1 MQIIMAHGAIWLCM
15 VLLVG
20 SGSAA
25 DVPFVFDQSTSDVAG
40 YTSAQ
45 IEQDHTASPDLAGVP
60 IVSSPSD
67 NESLEIPITGGGS
80 GSGTQE
86 KNIGE
91 LKKTLDAR
99 VEPDNPRVRD
109 EAVVLALKYP
119 GEKTIDQIVSIYD
132 YLKNGDE
139 SKKGWGYVSDPRGID
154 DFMFANQTL
163 RNGERANCVGG
174 GDCDDFAILMSALVE
189 SIGGTTRIILA
200 RNNSTGGHAYTEV
213 YLGRINNSDSGDQ
226 VEAIVDWLKEK
237 LDADKIYTHIDTDTK
252 DVWLNLDWGPDEK
265 GSAHPGGP
273 FYQGD
278 KHIVLC
284 IRDAF
289 SRTPLRLPEAPED
302 EAEQGTPEIS
312 NKPPKLISLTA
323 DKLSPQEAG
332 TAITWTAE
340 ARDPEEDQMLYRFYL
355 NNEPATKWIS
365 EDMWTWTAEDYGSG
379 ENQIE
384 VRIRDGKHAG
394 AEGFDSRKV
403 AIFVIA
409 EAEQT
414 NQVAMINGPEDASSS
429 SSPEFPG
436 ILSSLLEGAGLT
448 SIEDIEHSL
457 LKRNIGVKPIR

>member
-1 MQIIMAHGAIWLCM
+1 MQITMAHGAIWLCM

-20 SGSAA
+20 LGSAA
-25 DVPFVFDQSTSDVAG
+25 DVPFVFDQSTSGVAG

-45 IEQDHTASPDLAGVP
+45 IEQDHTTSPDLAGVP

-91 LKKTLDAR
+91 LKRTLDAR

-213 YLGRINNSDSGDQ
+213 YLGRINNSDSGGQ

-252 DVWLNLDWGPDEK
+252 DVWLNLD
-265 GSAHPGGP
+265 
-273 FYQGD
+273 
-278 KHIVLC
+278 
-284 IRDAF
+284 
-289 SRTPLRLPEAPED
+289 
-302 EAEQGTPEIS
+302 
-312 NKPPKLISLTA
+312 
-323 DKLSPQEAG
+323 
-332 TAITWTAE
+332 
-340 ARDPEEDQMLYRFYL
+340 
-355 NNEPATKWIS
+355 
-365 EDMWTWTAEDYGSG
+365 
-379 ENQIE
+379 
-384 VRIRDGKHAG
+384 
-394 AEGFDSRKV
+394 
-403 AIFVIA
+403 
-409 EAEQT
+409 
-414 NQVAMINGPEDASSS
+414 
-429 SSPEFPG
+429 
-436 ILSSLLEGAGLT
+436 
-448 SIEDIEHSL
+448 
-457 LKRNIGVKPIR
+457 

>member
-1 MQIIMAHGAIWLCM
+1 MQITMAHGAIWLCM

-20 SGSAA
+20 LGSAA
-25 DVPFVFDQSTSDVAG
+25 DVPFVFDQSTSGVAG

-45 IEQDHTASPDLAGVP
+45 IEQDHTTSPDLAGVP

-91 LKKTLDAR
+91 LKRTLDAR

-226 VEAIVDWLKEK
+226 VEAIIGWLKEK

-252 DVWLNLDWGPDEK
+252 DVWLNLD
-265 GSAHPGGP
+265 
-273 FYQGD
+273 
-278 KHIVLC
+278 
-284 IRDAF
+284 
-289 SRTPLRLPEAPED
+289 
-302 EAEQGTPEIS
+302 
-312 NKPPKLISLTA
+312 
-323 DKLSPQEAG
+323 
-332 TAITWTAE
+332 
-340 ARDPEEDQMLYRFYL
+340 
-355 NNEPATKWIS
+355 
-365 EDMWTWTAEDYGSG
+365 
-379 ENQIE
+379 
-384 VRIRDGKHAG
+384 
-394 AEGFDSRKV
+394 
-403 AIFVIA
+403 
-409 EAEQT
+409 
-414 NQVAMINGPEDASSS
+414 
-429 SSPEFPG
+429 
-436 ILSSLLEGAGLT
+436 
-448 SIEDIEHSL
+448 
-457 LKRNIGVKPIR
+457 